1 MTLLILTN
9 DDGIEAPGIR
19 ALQDALQ
26 TDAVQNALSSS
37 AANSVQGVIVAPD
50 APHSGCSHQMNRG
63 GAIAID
69 QRKDEKGHYEYA
81 IGGTPADCSRV
92 ALRHLH
98 PEADWVLSGI
108 NAGGNMGADVYLS
121 GTVAAVREAVLLR
134 KPGIA
139 LSQYRYRTQPFN
151 WKRATRLAAKVLAEL
166 MSRPIVEG
174 EFWNV
179 NFPAPP
185 LDGSAD
191 DPEMVFCEGCTQPL
205 PLEFEVDELGFR
217 YAGAYENRPR
227 DSGRD
232 VEVCLSGRISIVKV
246 QLWATLQEG

>member
-9 DDGIEAPGIR
+9 DDGIDAPGIR
-19 ALQDALQ
+19 ALQDALPE
-26 TDAVQNALSSS
+26 
-37 AANSVQGVIVAPD
+37 SVQSVIVAPD

-63 GAIAID
+63 GSISID
-69 QRKDEKGHYEYA
+69 ARKDAKGALEHA

-151 WKRATRLAAKVLAEL
+151 WNRATRLAEKVLNKL
-166 MSRPIVEG
+166 MNQPIAEG

-191 DPEMVFCEGCTQPL
+191 DPDIVFCEGCTQPL
-205 PLEFEVDELGFR
+205 PLEFEVDEAGFR
-217 YAGAYENRPR
+217 YAGAYEDRPR
-227 DSGRD
+227 DKGRD
-232 VEVCLSGRISIVKV
+232 VDICLSGRISIVKV
-246 QLWATLQEG
+246 QLWASAQLSPRA